1 MSTPGHGYCSGCDP
15 RATPVLLVPLPV
27 HVLVPVSVYRRRH
40 VIRRT
45 RLLRCR
51 VHDEPGF
58 CGAAYTCDILEGQY
72 GCDCGGCYRDLFS
85 SAAPARS
92 ASPTTSHAPTKAH
105 SPVGS
110 FSQLNQACDALE
122 EGGTLNVEVTES
134 FTFETVLLN
143 PTYWHPSHIP
153 LIPVRCLLSTA
164 PPGSRPWSPRLPCD
178 HRTHEPHVSSSSIA
192 STPEPANR
200 RRACWHA
207 RCRVGGGAPP
217 LGSSAAARRRS
228 ATSARHVQSH
238 RAVQSPFHLKEVPS
252 PAPLAGPG
260 WQPCLRGDVRF
271 AQRRRNRVLQE
282 PALPS

>member
-178 HRTHEPHVSSSSIA
+178 HRTHEPTYPLLRSHPRPSLPTAVVL
-192 STPEPANR
+192 
-200 RRACWHA
+200 
-207 RCRVGGGAPP
+207 VGTLVAV
-217 LGSSAAARRRS
+217 SAAARR
-228 ATSARHVQSH
+228 
-238 RAVQSPFHLKEVPS
+238 L
-252 PAPLAGPG
+252 LG
-260 WQPCLRGDVRF
+260 
-271 AQRRRNRVLQE
+271 RRRRPGGEARRRRGMSNPIAPCNRPSISRKSPPPPPSQ
-282 PALPS
+282 ALGGNLASVAT